1 MDIYKMDICQW
12 VVEYVWLDAEGG
24 FRSKIRAFQ
33 RKSTFINLGSS
44 TSSKMIANVING
56 IITKADVITEEE
68 WKGGDHDWNYDG
80 SSTGQAETK
89 SSDVIL
95 KPIAIYPHPLLQES
109 YLGGTCPK
117 AASRQT
123 HIPHQFRLIF
133 CHSELPDG
141 SPAPGCNYEVAKAAF
156 ERPGVKEAEYWFGI
170 EQEYFFKIRGAE
182 YPVGFTKRENLRYEP
197 VEDRISDDHQ
207 NQAIINRYHWKYP
220 EGNIYYCGMGADSQ
234 SAVFRK
240 IAERHLAVCGEMG
253 IPMGGINAEVVNSQW
268 EYQVGPSVGIQAAFD
283 LWVTRYILVRIA
295 EENGYAI
302 TFHPKPLAN
311 FGMEERMEG
320 GEIVPI
326 RVTPAFNGSG
336 CHVNVSNARM
346 RANRGYAEILFLLP
360 ILGARH
366 TEFLKLCGKDNHLRL
381 NGKCETSDPNIF
393 SWSVGGRD
401 TSIRIGHKTE
411 RDQKGYFEDRRP
423 GSNMDPFL
431 VLGEYLVVVG
441 SAPDIRS
448 W

>member
-1 MDIYKMDICQW
+1 MGVEICQW
-12 VVEYVWLDAEGG
+12 VVEYIWLDAEGG
-24 FRSKIRAFQ
+24 FRSKVRAFQ
-33 RKSTFINLGSS
+33 RKSE
-44 TSSKMIANVING
+44 VING
-56 IITKADVITEEE
+56 AFINADVIRDEE

-95 KPIAIYPHPLLQES
+95 KPIAIYPHPLLQVS
-109 YLGGTCPK
+109 YLGGLSNGGNDSK
-117 AASRQT
+117 KGY
-123 HIPHQFRLIF
+123 QFRLIF

-156 ERPGVKEAEYWFGI
+156 DRPGVKDAEYWFGI
-170 EQEYFFKIRGAE
+170 EQEYFFKTRGAE

-197 VEDRISDDHQ
+197 IEDRMGDDHQ
-207 NQAIINRYHWKYP
+207 NPSIINRYHWKYP
-220 EGNIYYCGMGADSQ
+220 EGNIYYCGVGADAQ
-234 SAVFRK
+234 SAIFRK

-253 IPMGGINAEVVNSQW
+253 IPMGGINAEVVHSQW
-268 EYQVGPSVGIQAAFD
+268 EYQLGPSVGIQAAFD

-302 TFHPKPLAN
+302 SFHPKPLAN
-311 FGMEERMEG
+311 FGMEEHNQG
-320 GEIVPI
+320 GKMGEEVPT

-336 CHVNVSNARM
+336 CHVNISNARM
-346 RANRGYAEILFLLP
+346 RADRGYAEILFLLP

-366 TEFLKLCGKDNHLRL
+366 TEFLKICGKDNHLRL

-423 GSNMDPFL
+423 GANMDPFL
-431 VLGEYLVVVG
+431 VLKEYLVQ
-441 SAPDIRS
+441 
-448 W
+448 